1 MKIDNTNYETTVK
14 SVKSFKSPKLKN
26 QAEPLNKASFTRK
39 GAYTPGDGDFPT
51 VPRPGSDD
59 HLKYKSFT
67 AGGQMAIYHRGHQ

>member
-51 VPRPGSDD
+51 TRRPGSDD
-59 HLKYKSFT
+59 FKKCPSFVSLGAAT
-67 AGGQMAIYHRGHQ
+67 YHQRGHV